1 MLRSARTAD
10 VTVTTF
16 MPPSTAT
23 FSASVVGKSVTS
35 SRALRFSPPP
45 WRKLTLSVSPGPV
58 SSMTASQSRNVRSRR
73 PRAFT
78 STSPATT
85 PARPAGPPGATR
97 VTRRPP
103 ARPLP
108 SAQILGARDVEP
120 HPGTPH
126 LPEAPQLVRH
136 PQRPLDRD
144 RKSDSHRSARARE
157 DRAVHPDHV
166 PHGVR
171 ERPARIAGVDRR
183 VGLYHADIDAGLPLG
198 GKQVPPDGA
207 HHARRHRGLRVAEQV
222 GERVAH
228 RYDPLPDHQVGALTE
243 RSGREAR
250 RVHLQHRD
258 VRERVLT
265 LDLRREIPSI
275 ARRDDDLL
283 SPLRDVLVGDHH
295 PVGRDD
301 EAGSVTLHHLLSAA
315 GCEELLEGI
324 LRQLSLAP
332 QDIDTYHRRSEPAG
346 GRDDRS
352 LARLGEILTC
362 EVWRQCHSSDRSSEE
377 QRGSFHRENLTRL
390 TRVGRAGKSGN
401 AR

>member
-1 MLRSARTAD
+1 MLRSARTAG

-16 MPPSTAT
+16 MPPNTAT

-35 SRALRFSPPP
+35 SRALRLSPSP

-78 STSPATT
+78 STSPAWV
-85 PARPAGPPGATR
+85 AGGDRP
-97 VTRRPP
+97 
-103 ARPLP
+103 
-108 SAQILGARDVEP
+108 
-120 HPGTPH
+120 
-126 LPEAPQLVRH
+126 
-136 PQRPLDRD
+136 
-144 RKSDSHRSARARE
+144 
-157 DRAVHPDHV
+157 
-166 PHGVR
+166 
-171 ERPARIAGVDRR
+171 
-183 VGLYHADIDAGLPLG
+183 VGRYQPNIDAGLPLG
-198 GKQVPPDGA
+198 GSQVPPDGA
-207 HHARRHRGLRVAEQV
+207 HPARRHRGLRVAEQV

-250 RVHLQHRD
+250 RVHFQHRD

-301 EAGSVTLHHLLSAA
+301 EAGSITLHHSLGAA
-315 GCEELLEGI
+315 RCEELLEGI

-332 QDIDTYHRRSEPAG
+332 QDIDTYHRRSEPAR

-362 EVWRQCHSSDRSSEE
+362 DVWRQCHSSDRSSEE